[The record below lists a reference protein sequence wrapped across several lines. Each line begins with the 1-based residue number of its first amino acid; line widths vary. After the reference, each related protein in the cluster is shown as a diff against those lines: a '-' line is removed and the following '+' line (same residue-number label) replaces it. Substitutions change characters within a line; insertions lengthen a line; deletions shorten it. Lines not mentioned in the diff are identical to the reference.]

1 MTVEERNELFEK
13 NVKLVYYTLAKFH
26 PMFVNSEYAFQEGCI
41 ALLDAIENYDPEKG
55 NFAPYAIHSI
65 ILRVH
70 RKCYL
75 PQKELKDE
83 VPISNLLRENSV
95 EDMDDDEYI
104 FNLLG
109 HTGDSVEN
117 DSVIKRMEI
126 VDVLKHLLAG
136 EAYML
141 YSLMY
146 GKTQVELA
154 DEFRTTRQNISRRI
168 LLAMEKFKV
177 FWNKQ

>member
-13 NVKLVYYTLAKFH
+13 HKRLVQYTLAKWH
-26 PMFVNSEYAFQEGCI
+26 PMFVNSEDAYQEGCI
-41 ALLDAIENYDPEKG
+41 ALLEAIENYDPEKG
-55 NFAPYAIHSI
+55 DFAPYAVHSI

-75 PQKELKDE
+75 LQKELKNE

-109 HTGDSVEN
+109 HTGSSVEK
-117 DSVIKRMEI
+117 DSYIERMEI
-126 VDVLKHLLAG
+126 VDVLQQLLVG

-141 YSLMY
+141 YSLLA
-146 GKTQVELA
+146 GRTQGELA
-154 DEFRTTRQNISRRI
+154 DEFKTTRQNINRRI

-177 FWNKQ
+177 FWNLQ